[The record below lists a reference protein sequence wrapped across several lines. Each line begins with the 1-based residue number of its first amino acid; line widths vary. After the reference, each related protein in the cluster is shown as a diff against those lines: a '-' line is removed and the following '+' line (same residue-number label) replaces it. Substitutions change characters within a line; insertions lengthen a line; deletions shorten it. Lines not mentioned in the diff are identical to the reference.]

1 MVTFMLSPLVALQ
14 IEQLLSLKI
23 ATVAVVCLGFL
34 PPPGTRRHHHP
45 VATGSCDSH
54 LVMIRYMTVE
64 LFLVDKLLVTFLTFI
79 LLLWWLMFS
88 AHVIPHLFLRG
99 GLILT
104 TITFVELNWRHFVY
118 LHMSV

>member
-23 ATVAVVCLGFL
+23 TTVAVVCLGFL

-54 LVMIRYMTVE
+54 LVMIRYMTVK
-64 LFLVDKLLVTFLTFI
+64 LFLVNKLLVTFLTFI
-79 LLLWWLMFS
+79 LGPARPYLAVLGLTGPYSALLSLIQPYL
-88 AHVIPHLFLRG
+88 ALL
-99 GLILT
+99 GLT
-104 TITFVELNWRHFVY
+104 
-118 LHMSV
+118 